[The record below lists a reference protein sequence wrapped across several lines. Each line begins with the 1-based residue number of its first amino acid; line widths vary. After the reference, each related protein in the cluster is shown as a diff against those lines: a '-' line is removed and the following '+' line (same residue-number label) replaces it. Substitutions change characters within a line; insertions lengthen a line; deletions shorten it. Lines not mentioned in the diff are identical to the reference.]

1 MVIRR
6 RNIMNVKMEKL
17 EKNIIKLEITVE
29 AKRFDVALK
38 KSSVKNSKT
47 INIPGFRKGKAPMSI
62 IKKMYGEGVFFE
74 DAINFCCDDTY
85 PEALK
90 EHDISPLDYPKID
103 IVEIGE
109 GKDFIYTA
117 SVEVVP
123 EVKIG
128 EYKGLEAKKVEYNVT
143 DDEVENQ
150 LKGMQEKNARIEEKV
165 DGTVAMGNIT
175 VIDFKGFIEGA
186 AFEGGEG
193 TDFELEIGSGSFID
207 TFEEQLVGLK
217 AGETKEVKVNF
228 PEAYGREDLNGKL
241 ATFNVTIKSMK
252 EKELPAID
260 DEFAK
265 EVSEFDTLE
274 ELRNDI
280 KTALEK
286 SSEDR
291 EKKEF
296 EEAVIEA
303 VCSNVVMD
311 IPEIMIKRETDI
323 MLKDLE
329 MKLKQQGLDLESYYQ
344 YTNNTEVKVREFMKE
359 AAEKRVKTDLVITEI
374 AKIEKVEASDEEM
387 LAKAKQ
393 VATQYGDKDIDKTA
407 DLILQAQKQYLKID
421 VVNEKVIKMLVD
433 SAKVTA

>member
-6 RNIMNVKMEKL
+6 RKLMNVKMEKL

-29 AKRFDVALK
+29 AKRFSESLK

-90 EHDISPLDYPKID
+90 EYDISPLDYPKID
-103 IVEIGE
+103 IIEIGE

-117 SVEVVP
+117 SVVVVP
-123 EVKIG
+123 EVILG
-128 EYKGLEAKKVEYNVT
+128 EYKGLDAKKVEYNVT
-143 DDEVENQ
+143 DEEVENQ
-150 LKGMQEKNARIEEKV
+150 LKEMQEKNARIEEKLE
-165 DGTVAMGNIT
+165 GTVAMGNIAI
-175 VIDFKGFIEGA
+175 IDFKGFIDDVP
-186 AFEGGEG
+186 FEGGEG
-193 TDFELEIGSGSFID
+193 ADFELEIGSGSFID
-207 TFEEQLVGLK
+207 TFEEQLIGLK
-217 AGETKEVKVNF
+217 IGENKEVKVNF
-228 PEAYGREDLNGKL
+228 PEKYGREELNGKL

-265 EVSEFDTLE
+265 DVSEFDSLE
-274 ELRNDI
+274 ELRNDV
-280 KTALEK
+280 KESLKKA
-286 SSEDR
+286 SEDR

-296 EEAVIEA
+296 EEAVMDA
-303 VCSNVVMD
+303 VCSNVEMD
-311 IPEIMIKRETDI
+311 VPDVMIKRETDI

-329 MKLKQQGLDLESYYQ
+329 TKLKYQGLDLESYYQ
-344 YTNNTEVKVREFMKE
+344 YTNNTEEKVREFMKE

-374 AKIEKVEASDEEM
+374 AKKEEVDATDEEM
-387 LAKAKQ
+387 LEKAKQ
-393 VATQYGDKDIDKTA
+393 VAAQYGEKDLEKTA
-407 DLILQAQKQYLKID
+407 DLIMQAQKQYLKID
-421 VVNEKVIKMLVD
+421 VVNEKVIKMLVE
-433 SAKVTA
+433 SAKVIA

>member
-1 MVIRR
+1 M
-6 RNIMNVKMEKL
+6 NIKMEKL

-29 AKRFDVALK
+29 ATRFNESLK
-38 KSSVKNSKT
+38 KSCAKNSKT
-47 INIPGFRKGKAPMSI
+47 INIPGFRKGKAPMNI

-85 PEALK
+85 PEALE
-90 EHDISPLDYPKID
+90 EHGIKPLDYPQID
-103 IVEIGE
+103 IIEIGE
-109 GKDFIYTA
+109 GKDFVYTA
-117 SVEVVP
+117 SIAVAP
-123 EVKIG
+123 EVQIG
-128 EYKGLEAKKVEYNVT
+128 EYKGLEVKKTEYKVT
-143 DDEVENQ
+143 DDEIENE
-150 LKGMQEKNARIEEKV
+150 LKGMQEKNARVEEKLE
-165 DGTVAMGNIT
+165 GAVAMGDIAI
-175 VIDFKGFIEGA
+175 IDFEGFVEDV
-186 AFEGGEG
+186 AFEGGQG

-207 TFEEQLVGLK
+207 TFEEQLIGLK

-274 ELRNDI
+274 ELRNNI
-280 KTALEK
+280 KKSLEV
-286 SSEDR
+286 SSADR

-296 EEAVIEA
+296 EEAVIDA
-303 VCSNVVMD
+303 VCSNVAMD
-311 IPEIMIKRETDI
+311 IPEIMVKRETDI

-344 YTNNTEVKVREFMKE
+344 YTNNTEEKVRAFMKE

-374 AKIEKVEASDEEM
+374 AKIEKFEASDEE
-387 LAKAKQ
+387 LLEKAKQ
-393 VATQYGDKDIDKTA
+393 VAAQYGDKEIDKTA
-407 DLILQAQKQYLKID
+407 DLIMKAQKQYLQID
-421 VVNEKVIKMLVD
+421 VVNEKVIDMLVE

>member
-1 MVIRR
+1 
-6 RNIMNVKMEKL
+6 MNVKMEKL
-17 EKNIIKLEITVE
+17 EKNIVKLEITVE
-29 AKRFDVALK
+29 AKRFNEALK
-38 KSSVKNSKT
+38 KSCAKNSKT
-47 INIPGFRKGKAPMSI
+47 MNIPGFRKGKAPMNI
-62 IKKMYGEGVFFE
+62 IKKFYGEGVFFE

-90 EHDISPLDYPKID
+90 QYDINPLDYPQIE

-109 GKDFIYTA
+109 GKEFIYTA
-117 SVEVVP
+117 SVSVVP
-123 EVKIG
+123 EVQVG
-128 EYKGLEAKKVEYNVT
+128 DYKGLEAKKVEYNVT
-143 DDEVENQ
+143 DEEIENQ
-150 LKGMQEKNARIEEKV
+150 LKGLQEKNARIEEKI
-165 DGTVAMGNIT
+165 DGTVAMGDIAT
-175 VIDFKGFIEGA
+175 IDFKGFIEEV

-207 TFEEQLVGLK
+207 TFEEQLIGLK
-217 AGETKEVKVNF
+217 AGETKEVKVRF
-228 PEAYGREDLNGKL
+228 PEQYGRDDLNGKQ

-265 EVSEFDTLE
+265 EVSEFETLE

-280 KTALEK
+280 KVALEK
-286 SSEDR
+286 SCKDR

-303 VCSNVVMD
+303 LCANVAMD
-311 IPEIMIKRETDI
+311 VPDVMIKRETDI

-329 MKLKQQGLDLESYYQ
+329 MKLKYQGLDLEAYYQ
-344 YTNNTEVKVREFMKE
+344 YTNNTEEKVREFMKE

-374 AKIEKVEASDEEM
+374 AKIEKIEATEEE
-387 LAKAKQ
+387 LLEKAKE
-393 VATQYGDKDIDKTA
+393 VAKQYGDKDLDKTA
-407 DLILQAQKQYLKID
+407 ELIMQAQKQYLMID

>member
-1 MVIRR
+1 M
-6 RNIMNVKMEKL
+6 
-17 EKNIIKLEITVE
+17 
-29 AKRFDVALK
+29 
-38 KSSVKNSKT
+38 
-47 INIPGFRKGKAPMSI
+47 NIPGFRKGKAPMNI

-90 EHDISPLDYPKID
+90 QHDINPLDYPKID
-103 IVEIGE
+103 IIQIGE
-109 GKDFIYTA
+109 GKDFVYTA

-123 EVKIG
+123 EVEIG
-128 EYKGLEAKKVEYNVT
+128 EYKGLEAKKTEYKVT
-143 DDEVENQ
+143 DDEIENQ
-150 LKGMQEKNARIEEKV
+150 LKGMQEKNARVEEKL
-165 DGTVAMGNIT
+165 DGVIAMGNIAI
-175 VIDFKGFIEGA
+175 IDFKGFVEGT

-217 AGETKEVKVNF
+217 VGESKEVKVNF
-228 PEAYGREDLNGKL
+228 PEAYGREDLNGKV

-280 KTALEK
+280 KKSLLV

-296 EEAVIEA
+296 EEAVIDVA
-303 VCSNVVMD
+303 CSNVVMD

-329 MKLKQQGLDLESYYQ
+329 AKLKQQGLDLESYYQ
-344 YTNNTEVKVREFMKE
+344 YTNNTEEKVRTFMKE
-359 AAEKRVKTDLVITEI
+359 SAEKRVKTDLVIAEI
-374 AKIEKVEASDEEM
+374 AKIEKFEASDEEM

-393 VATQYGDKDIDKTA
+393 VAAQYGEKDLDKTA
-407 DLILQAQKQYLKID
+407 ELIMQAQKQYLKVD

-433 SAKVTA
+433 SAKIIA

>member
-1 MVIRR
+1 
-6 RNIMNVKMEKL
+6 MNVKMEKL

-29 AKRFDVALK
+29 AKRFSESLK

-90 EHDISPLDYPKID
+90 EYDISPLDYPKID

-117 SVEVVP
+117 SVVVVP
-123 EVKIG
+123 EVTLG
-128 EYKGLEAKKVEYNVT
+128 EYKGLDAKKTEYNVT
-143 DDEVENQ
+143 EEEVENQ
-150 LKGMQEKNARIEEKV
+150 LKGMQEKNARVEEKLE
-165 DGTVAMGNIT
+165 GTVAMGDIAI
-175 VIDFKGFIEGA
+175 IDFKGFIDDVP
-186 AFEGGEG
+186 FEGGEG
-193 TDFELEIGSGSFID
+193 IDFELEIGSGSFID
-207 TFEEQLVGLK
+207 TFEEQLIGLK
-217 AGETKEVKVNF
+217 VGENKEVKVNF
-228 PEAYGREDLNGKL
+228 PEQYGREELNGKL

-265 EVSEFDTLE
+265 EVSEFDSLE

-280 KTALEK
+280 KASLEK
-286 SSEDR
+286 ASEDR

-296 EEAVIEA
+296 EESVMDA
-303 VCSNVVMD
+303 VCSNVEMD
-311 IPEIMIKRETDI
+311 IPDVMIKRETDI

-329 MKLKQQGLDLESYYQ
+329 AKLKQQGLDLESYYQ
-344 YTNNTEVKVREFMKE
+344 YTNNTEESVREFMKE

-374 AKIEKVEASDEEM
+374 AKIEKVDATDEEM
-387 LAKAKQ
+387 LEKAKQ
-393 VATQYGDKDIDKTA
+393 VAAQYGEKDLEKTA
-407 DLILQAQKQYLKID
+407 DLIMQAQKQYLKID
-421 VVNEKVIKMLVD
+421 VVNEKVIKMLVE
-433 SAKVTA
+433 SAKVIA

>member
-1 MVIRR
+1 
-6 RNIMNVKMEKL
+6 MNVKMEKL

-29 AKRFDVALK
+29 AKRFSESLK
-38 KSSVKNSKT
+38 KSCVKNTKT

-90 EHDISPLDYPKID
+90 EYDISPLDYPKID
-103 IVEIGE
+103 IIEIGE

-117 SVEVVP
+117 SVVVIP
-123 EVKIG
+123 EVKLG
-128 EYKGLEAKKVEYNVT
+128 EYKGVEAKKIEYNVT
-143 DDEVENQ
+143 DEEVENE
-150 LKGMQEKNARIEEKV
+150 LKGMQEKNARIEEKL
-165 DGTVAMGNIT
+165 DGTVAMGNVAI
-175 VIDFKGFIEGA
+175 IDFKGFIDDV

-193 TDFELEIGSGSFID
+193 KDFELEIGSGSFID
-207 TFEEQLVGLK
+207 TFEEQLIGLK
-217 AGETKEVKVNF
+217 VGENKEVKVNF
-228 PEAYGREDLNGKL
+228 PEKYGREELNGKL

-265 EVSEFDTLE
+265 DVSEFDCLE

-280 KTALEK
+280 KASLKKT
-286 SSEDR
+286 SDDR

-296 EEAVIEA
+296 EEAVMDE
-303 VCSNVVMD
+303 VCSNVEMD
-311 IPEIMIKRETDI
+311 IPEVMIKRETDV

-329 MKLKQQGLDLESYYQ
+329 TKLKYQGLDLESYYQ
-344 YTNNTEVKVREFMKE
+344 YTNNTEEKVREFMKE

-374 AKIEKVEASDEEM
+374 AKTEKVDATDEEM
-387 LAKAKQ
+387 LEKAKQ
-393 VATQYGDKDIDKTA
+393 VAAQYGEKDLEKTA
-407 DLILQAQKQYLKID
+407 DLIMNAQKQYLKID
-421 VVNEKVIKMLVD
+421 VVNEKVIRMLVE
-433 SAKVTA
+433 SAKVIA

>member
-1 MVIRR
+1 MI
-6 RNIMNVKMEKL
+6 VKMEKL
-17 EKNIIKLEITVE
+17 EKNIVKLEVTVE
-29 AKRFDVALK
+29 AKRFNEALK

-90 EHDISPLDYPKID
+90 EYDINPLDYPQID
-103 IVEIGE
+103 IIQIGE
-109 GKDFIYTA
+109 GKEFIYSA
-117 SVEVVP
+117 SVSVVP
-123 EVKIG
+123 EVILG
-128 EYKGLEAKKVEYNVT
+128 EYKGLEAKKTEYNVT
-143 DDEVENQ
+143 ADEIENQ
-150 LKGMQEKNARIEEKV
+150 LKGMQEKNARIEGKI
-165 DGTVAMGNIT
+165 DGEIAMGNIA
-175 VIDFKGFIEGA
+175 VIDFKGYIDEA

-193 TDFELEIGSGSFID
+193 NDFELEIGSGSFID
-207 TFEEQLVGLK
+207 TFEEQLIGLK
-217 AGETKEVKVNF
+217 VGDSKEVKVNF

-280 KTALEK
+280 KTNLEK
-286 SSEDR
+286 SSRDR
-291 EKKEF
+291 EVKEF
-296 EEAVIEA
+296 EEAVIDA
-303 VCSNVVMD
+303 VCSNVIMD
-311 IPEIMIKRETDI
+311 IPEVMVKRETDV

-329 MKLKQQGLDLESYYQ
+329 MKLKYQGLDLESYYQ
-344 YTNNTEVKVREFMKE
+344 YTNNTEEKVREFMKE
-359 AAEKRVKTDLVITEI
+359 AAEKRVKTDLIITEI
-374 AKIEKVEASDEEM
+374 AKIEKVDATDEEL
-387 LAKAKQ
+387 LAKAKE
-393 VATQYGDKDIDKTA
+393 VAAQYADKDLDKTA
-407 DLILQAQKQYLKID
+407 ELVLQAQKQYLKID

-433 SAKVTA
+433 SAKVIA

>member
-1 MVIRR
+1 
-6 RNIMNVKMEKL
+6 MNVKMEKL

-29 AKRFDVALK
+29 AERFNKSLK
-38 KSSVKNSKT
+38 KSSAKNSKT
-47 INIPGFRKGKAPMSI
+47 MNIPGFRKGKAPMNI

-90 EHDISPLDYPKID
+90 EYDINPLDYPKID
-103 IVEIGE
+103 IIEIAE
-109 GKDFIYTA
+109 GKDFVYTA
-117 SVEVVP
+117 SVAVIP
-123 EVKIG
+123 EVKLG
-128 EYKGLEAKKVEYNVT
+128 EYKGLEAKKTEYKVT
-143 DDEVENQ
+143 DDEIENQ
-150 LKGMQEKNARIEEKV
+150 LKGMQEKNARVEEKLE
-165 DGTVAMGNIT
+165 GTVEMGNIAI
-175 VIDFKGFIEGA
+175 IDFKGFVEEV

-217 AGETKEVKVNF
+217 VGESKEVKVNF
-228 PEAYGREDLNGKL
+228 PEAYGREELNGKL

-280 KTALEK
+280 KK
-286 SSEDR
+286 SLLLTSEDR

-296 EEAVIEA
+296 EESVIDV
-303 VCSNVVMD
+303 VCSNVEMD

-329 MKLKQQGLDLESYYQ
+329 NKLKNQGLDLESYYQ
-344 YTNNTEVKVREFMKE
+344 YTNNTEEKVRAFMKE
-359 AAEKRVKTDLVITEI
+359 SAEKRVKTDLVITEI
-374 AKIEKVEASDEEM
+374 AKIEEIDASDEEM
-387 LAKAKQ
+387 LAKAKE
-393 VATQYGDKDIDKTA
+393 VAAQYGDKDIDKTA
-407 DLILQAQKQYLKID
+407 DLIMQAQKQYLKID

-433 SAKVTA
+433 SAKVIA

>member
-1 MVIRR
+1 
-6 RNIMNVKMEKL
+6 MNVKMEKL

-29 AKRFDVALK
+29 AERFSKSLK

-47 INIPGFRKGKAPMSI
+47 INIPGFRKGKAPMNI

-103 IVEIGE
+103 IIQIGE
-109 GKDFIYTA
+109 GKEFIYTA
-117 SVEVVP
+117 SIEVAP
-123 EVKIG
+123 EVKLG
-128 EYKGLEAKKVEYNVT
+128 EYKGIEAKKVEYKVS
-143 DDEVENQ
+143 DEEIENQ
-150 LKGMQEKNARIEEKV
+150 LKGMQEKNARIEDKL
-165 DGTVAMGNIT
+165 DGTVAMGDIAI
-175 VIDFKGFIEGA
+175 IDFKGFIEET

-193 TDFELEIGSGSFID
+193 KDFELEIGSGSFID

-217 AGETKEVKVNF
+217 VGDTKEVKVNF
-228 PEAYGREDLNGKL
+228 PEAYGREDLNGKQ
-241 ATFNVTIKSMK
+241 ATFNVIIKSMK
-252 EKELPAID
+252 AKELPAID

-280 KTALEK
+280 TKSLEK
-286 SSEDR
+286 SGEDR

-296 EEAVIEA
+296 EEAVIDA
-303 VCSNVVMD
+303 ACSNVEMD
-311 IPEIMIKRETDI
+311 IPEIMVKRETDV

-344 YTNNTEVKVREFMKE
+344 YTNNTEEKVRSFMKE
-359 AAEKRVKTDLVITEI
+359 SAEKRVKTDLVITEI
-374 AKIEKVEASDEEM
+374 AKKENVEASDEEM
-387 LAKAKQ
+387 LAKAKE
-393 VATQYGDKDIDKTA
+393 VAKQYGDKDIDKTA
-407 DLILQAQKQYLKID
+407 DLIMKAQKQYLKID
-421 VVNEKVIKMLVD
+421 VLNEKVIKMLVEN
-433 SAKVTA
+433 AKVIA

>member
-1 MVIRR
+1 
-6 RNIMNVKMEKL
+6 MNVKMEKL

-29 AKRFDVALK
+29 AERFNKSLK
-38 KSSVKNSKT
+38 KSSAKNSKT
-47 INIPGFRKGKAPMSI
+47 INIPGFRKGKAPMNI

-90 EHDISPLDYPKID
+90 QHDINPLDYPKID
-103 IVEIGE
+103 IIQIGE
-109 GKDFIYTA
+109 GKDFVYTA

-123 EVKIG
+123 EVEIG
-128 EYKGLEAKKVEYNVT
+128 EYKGLEAKKTEYKVT
-143 DDEVENQ
+143 DDEIENQ
-150 LKGMQEKNARIEEKV
+150 LKGMQEKNARVEEKL
-165 DGTVAMGNIT
+165 DGVIAMGNIAI
-175 VIDFKGFIEGA
+175 IDFKGFVEGT

-217 AGETKEVKVNF
+217 VGESKEVKVNF
-228 PEAYGREDLNGKL
+228 PEAYGREDLNGKV

-280 KTALEK
+280 KKSLLV

-296 EEAVIEA
+296 EEAVIDVA
-303 VCSNVVMD
+303 CSNVVMD

-329 MKLKQQGLDLESYYQ
+329 AKLKQQGLDLESYYQ
-344 YTNNTEVKVREFMKE
+344 YTNNTEEKVRTFMKE
-359 AAEKRVKTDLVITEI
+359 SAEKRVKTDLVIAEI
-374 AKIEKVEASDEEM
+374 AKIEKFEASDEEM

-393 VATQYGDKDIDKTA
+393 VAAQYGDKDLDKTA
-407 DLILQAQKQYLKID
+407 ELIMQAQKQYLKVD

-433 SAKVTA
+433 SAKIIA